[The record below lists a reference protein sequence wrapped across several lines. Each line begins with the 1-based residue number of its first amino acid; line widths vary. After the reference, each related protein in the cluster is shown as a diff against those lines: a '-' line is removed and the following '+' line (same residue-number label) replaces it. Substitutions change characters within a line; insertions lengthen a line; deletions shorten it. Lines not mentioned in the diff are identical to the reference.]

1 MIPEYTPELWE
12 EGGLENRYALELG
25 IMNLPTMILV
35 DKQGKVVNR
44 NIRATEVDAELKNLL
59 K

>member
-1 MIPEYTPELWE
+1 
-12 EGGLENRYALELG
+12 
-25 IMNLPTMILV
+25 MILI

-44 NIRATEVDAELKNLL
+44 NIRAQELEGELKKML

>member
-1 MIPEYTPELWE
+1 
-12 EGGLENRYALELG
+12 
-25 IMNLPTMILV
+25 MILI

-44 NIRATEVDAELKNLL
+44 NVRAQGLESELTPLL